1 MELWEYAILFLSV
14 MLGGGAALLL
24 KKNNKE
30 ILQLVLAFTG
40 AYIMGLSVLHLMPT
54 VFASTSHTIGLW
66 VLLGF
71 FVQLLLEQLS
81 AGIEHGHI
89 HVHEHGKRNFAIQ
102 VMLGLCIHAF
112 IEGLPLSGY
121 EELHALMCEHHHE
134 HAASGGNFLLFG
146 IIMHKIPAAFA
157 LGILLMLSGFS
168 KKVVFGCL
176 FLFASMS
183 PLGAAI
189 PQIMNAG
196 SIDPKVMNILTAIVV
211 GSFLHIATTILFEQD
226 SSHQH
231 KIPIKKLGAIAAG
244 LIAAIITL

>member
-1 MELWEYAILFLSV
+1 MELWEYIILFLSV
-14 MLGGGAALLL
+14 LFGGGAALLL
-24 KKNNKE
+24 KKNNKNV
-30 ILQLVLAFTG
+30 LQLVLAFTG

-54 VFASTSHTIGLW
+54 VFAEHSHTIGLW

-81 AGIEHGHI
+81 SGIEHGHI

-102 VMLGLCIHAF
+102 VMIGLCIHAF
-112 IEGLPLSGY
+112 MEGLPLSGY
-121 EELHALMCEHHHE
+121 EDLHMHVHSHD
-134 HAASGGNFLLFG
+134 HAHFGGGGNFLLFG

-157 LGILLMLSGFS
+157 LGLLLMLSGFS
-168 KKVVFGCL
+168 RLVIFGCL

-189 PQIMNAG
+189 PQLLHEG
-196 SIDPKVMNILTAIVV
+196 SIEPKVMNILTAIVV

-231 KIPIKKLGAIAAG
+231 KIPIKKL
-244 LIAAIITL
+244 AAIGAGIVAAILTL